1 MQDKYNEM
9 LVFAHVVDLGSFS
22 AAARELEL
30 TPSAVSKLI
39 SRLEDRLSV
48 RLFQRTT
55 RRLRLTDEGAVFFES
70 ARAILNDIEQAELQV
85 TALQSKVTGTLNL
98 TAISVFARTQLCQ
111 LLPEFMAQHPELRV
125 ELSLTERHVDLV
137 SERIDLAILISEE
150 VLDQSL
156 ISRKLATN
164 RRVICAS
171 PEYIERHGAPQSPED
186 LLKHNCLTHS
196 SIHHFNDWEFRDGG
210 DVRVLSITGNFRTNS
225 ASALHEAVKA
235 GIGIA
240 RLATFV
246 TQPSLESGE
255 LVPLLTE
262 YTHDSSSILAVYP
275 HRQYLSIRVRAF
287 IDFLIGKFTP
297 VPPWETRVGDL
308 VENRS

>member
-1 MQDKYNEM
+1 MQDRYNEM
-9 LVFAHVVDLGSFS
+9 LVFARVATLGSFS

-39 SRLEDRLSV
+39 SRLEDRLAV

-55 RRLRLTDEGAVFFES
+55 RSLSLTDEGAIFLES
-70 ARAILNDIEQAELQV
+70 CQGILQDIEQAEAEV
-85 TALQSKVTGTLNL
+85 AALQSKVTGTLNV
-98 TAISVFARTQLCQ
+98 TAISAFARTQLCK
-111 LLPEFMAQHPELRV
+111 LMPEFMSLYPEIQV
-125 ELSLTERHVDLV
+125 ELSLTERQVDLIN
-137 SERIDLAILISEE
+137 ERVDLAILI
-150 VLDQSL
+150 
-156 ISRKLATN
+156 TN
-164 RRVICAS
+164 KRVICAS
-171 PEYIERHGAPQSPED
+171 PAYLEKFGVPQTPED

-196 SIHHFNDWEFRDGG
+196 SIHHFNDWEFHAG
-210 DVRVLSITGNFRTNS
+210 DDIKVLSISGNFRTNS

-246 TQPSLESGE
+246 TQPSLDSGE

-262 YTHDSSSILAVYP
+262 HTHDTSNILAVYP
-275 HRQYLSIRVRAF
+275 HRRHLSTRVRAF

-297 VPPWETRVGDL
+297 SPPWD
-308 VENRS
+308 RSQHSIT

>member
-1 MQDKYNEM
+1 MQDRYNEM
-9 LVFAHVVDLGSFS
+9 LVFARVATLGSFS
-22 AAARELEL
+22 AAARELDL

-39 SRLEDRLSV
+39 SRLEDRLAV

-55 RRLRLTDEGAVFFES
+55 RSLSLTDEGAIFLES
-70 ARAILNDIEQAELQV
+70 CQSILHDIEQAEV
-85 TALQSKVTGTLNL
+85 EVAALQGNVTGTLHV
-98 TAISVFARTQLCQ
+98 TAISAFARTQLCK
-111 LLPEFMAQHPELRV
+111 LMPEFMSLYPEIRV
-125 ELSLTERHVDLV
+125 ELSLTERQVDLIN
-137 SERIDLAILISEE
+137 ERVDLAILISEE

-164 RRVICAS
+164 KRVICAS
-171 PEYIERHGAPQSPED
+171 PAYLDKFGVPQTPED

-196 SIHHFNDWEFRDGG
+196 SIHHFNDWEFHAG
-210 DVRVLSITGNFRTNS
+210 DDIKVLSISGNFRTNS

-246 TQPSLESGE
+246 TQPSLDSGE

-262 YTHDSSSILAVYP
+262 HTHDTSNILAVYP
-275 HRQYLSIRVRAF
+275 HRRHLSTRVRAF

-297 VPPWETRVGDL
+297 SPPWD
-308 VENRS
+308 RSQHSIT

>member
-22 AAARELEL
+22 AAARELAL

-55 RRLRLTDEGAVFFES
+55 RSLRLTDEGAVFFES

-111 LLPEFMAQHPELRV
+111 LLPEFMALHPEVRV

-171 PEYIERHGAPQSPED
+171 PEYIERHGAPKTPED
-186 LLKHNCLTHS
+186 LLNHNCLTHS

-246 TQPSLESGE
+246 TQPSLDSGE
-255 LVPLLTE
+255 LVPLLSE
-262 YTHDSSSILAVYP
+262 YTHDSLQRA
-275 HRQYLSIRVRAF
+275 LSA
-287 IDFLIGKFTP
+287 P
-297 VPPWETRVGDL
+297 TRYGRWF
-308 VENRS
+308 NP

>member
-1 MQDKYNEM
+1 MQDRYNEM
-9 LVFAHVVDLGSFS
+9 LVFARVSTLGSFS

-39 SRLEDRLSV
+39 SRLEDRLAV

-55 RRLRLTDEGAVFFES
+55 RSLSLTDEGVVFLES
-70 ARAILNDIEQAELQV
+70 CQGILHDIEQTEVEVA
-85 TALQSKVTGTLNL
+85 ALQSN
-98 TAISVFARTQLCQ
+98 S
-111 LLPEFMAQHPELRV
+111 V
-125 ELSLTERHVDLV
+125 ELSLTERQVDLIN
-137 SERIDLAILISEE
+137 ERVDLAILISEE

-164 RRVICAS
+164 KRVICAS
-171 PEYIERHGAPQSPED
+171 PEYLEKYGVPQTPED
-186 LLKHNCLTHS
+186 LLSHNCLTHS
-196 SIHHFNDWEFRDGG
+196 SIHHFNDWQFHAGTDIK
-210 DVRVLSITGNFRTNS
+210 VLSISGNFRTNS

-246 TQPSLESGE
+246 TQPSLDSGE

-262 YTHDSSSILAVYP
+262 HTHDTSNILAVYP
-275 HRQYLSIRVRAF
+275 HRRHLSTRVRAF

-297 VPPWETRVGDL
+297 SPPWDGTQHSVT
-308 VENRS
+308 

>member
-9 LVFAHVVDLGSFS
+9 LIFTQVVNLGSFS
-22 AAARELEL
+22 AAAREMEL

-55 RRLRLTDEGAVFFES
+55 RSLRLTDEGRMFFDS
-70 ARAILNDIEQAELQV
+70 TRHILDEIETAEAQVTELQ
-85 TALQSKVTGTLNL
+85 SRVTGTLNL
-98 TAISVFARTQLCQ
+98 TAISAFARTQLCR
-111 LLPEFMAQHPELRV
+111 LLPEFMARHPELRV
-125 ELSLTERHVDLV
+125 ELSLTERQVDLIN
-137 SERIDLAILISEE
+137 ERVDLALLISEE

-171 PEYIERHGAPQSPED
+171 PDYIEKHGAPEKPED

-196 SIHHFNDWEFRDGG
+196 SIHHFNDWEFRSGN

-246 TQPSLESGE
+246 TQPSLSSGE

-262 YTHDSSSILAVYP
+262 HTHDSSN
-275 HRQYLSIRVRAF
+275 
-287 IDFLIGKFTP
+287 
-297 VPPWETRVGDL
+297 PPWEKALQDKD
-308 VENRS
+308 

>member
-1 MQDKYNEM
+1 MQDRYNEM
-9 LVFAHVVDLGSFS
+9 LVFARVATLGSFS

-39 SRLEDRLSV
+39 SRLEDRLAV

-55 RRLRLTDEGAVFFES
+55 RSLSLTDEGAIFLES
-70 ARAILNDIEQAELQV
+70 CHSILEDIEQAEAEV
-85 TALQSKVTGTLNL
+85 AALQSRVTGTLHV
-98 TAISVFARTQLCQ
+98 TAISAFARTQLCK
-111 LLPEFMAQHPELRV
+111 LMPEFMALYPDIRV
-125 ELSLTERHVDLV
+125 ELSLTERQVDLIN
-137 SERIDLAILISEE
+137 ERVDLAILISEE

-164 RRVICAS
+164 KRVICAS
-171 PEYIERHGAPQSPED
+171 PAYLEKYGVPETPED
-186 LLKHNCLTHS
+186 LLNHNCLTHS
-196 SIHHFNDWEFRDGG
+196 SIHHFNDWEFHAGNDIK
-210 DVRVLSITGNFRTNS
+210 VLSINGNFRTNS

-246 TQPSLESGE
+246 TQPSLDSGE

-262 YTHDSSSILAVYP
+262 HTHDTSNILAVYP
-275 HRQYLSIRVRAF
+275 HRRHLSTRVRAF

-297 VPPWETRVGDL
+297 SPPWD
-308 VENRS
+308 RSQH

>member
-1 MQDKYNEM
+1 MQDRYNEM
-9 LVFAHVVDLGSFS
+9 VVFTRVATLGSFS

-55 RRLRLTDEGAVFFES
+55 RSLRLTDEGGTFLES
-70 ARAILNDIEQAELQV
+70 CREILLNIEQAELEV
-85 TALQSKVTGTLNL
+85 AALQNRVTGTLHV
-98 TAISVFARTQLCQ
+98 TAISAFARTQLCKIM
-111 LLPEFMAQHPELRV
+111 PEFMALHPDVRV
-125 ELSLTERHVDLV
+125 ELSLTERQVDLINEKV
-137 SERIDLAILISEE
+137 DLAILISEE
-150 VLDQSL
+150 VTDQSL

-164 RRVICAS
+164 KRVICAS
-171 PEYIERHGAPQSPED
+171 PDYIAKYGAPQTPED
-186 LLKHNCLTHS
+186 LLNHNCLTHS
-196 SIHHFNDWEFRDGG
+196 SYVHFNDWEFRDGNT
-210 DVRVLSITGNFRTNS
+210 ITIQSVKGNFRTNS

-246 TQPSLESGE
+246 CQPSLDSGE

-262 YTHDSSSILAVYP
+262 HAHDSSNILAVYP
-275 HRQYLSIRVRAF
+275 HRRHLSVRVRAF
-287 IDFLIGKFTP
+287 IDFLIGQFTP
-297 VPPWETRVGDL
+297 VPPWDH
-308 VENRS
+308 

>member
-1 MQDKYNEM
+1 MQDRYNEM
-9 LVFAHVVDLGSFS
+9 LVFSRVATLGSFS

-55 RRLRLTDEGAVFFES
+55 RTLRLTDEGNMFLDS
-70 ARAILNDIEQAELQV
+70 CRDILLDIERAELEV
-85 TALQSKVTGTLNL
+85 AALQSRVTGTLNV
-98 TAISVFARTQLCQ
+98 TAISAFARTQLCKVM
-111 LLPEFMAQHPELRV
+111 PAFMSRYPELRV
-125 ELSLTERHVDLV
+125 ELSLTERHVDLI
-137 SERIDLAILISEE
+137 SEQIDLAILISEE
-150 VLDQSL
+150 VTDQSL

-164 RRVICAS
+164 KRVICAS
-171 PEYIERHGAPQSPED
+171 PAYIKKYGAPETPDD

-196 SIHHFNDWEFRDGG
+196 SIHHFNDWQFRDG
-210 DVRVLSITGNFRTNS
+210 DDIRVLSMQGNFRTNS

-246 TQPSLESGE
+246 TQPSLDSGE

-262 YTHDSSSILAVYP
+262 HTHDSSNILAVYP
-275 HRQYLSIRVRAF
+275 HRRHLSTRVRAF
-287 IDFLIGKFTP
+287 IDFLIEQFTP
-297 VPPWETRVGDL
+297 VPPWDRPANGHSD
-308 VENRS
+308 

>member
-9 LVFAHVVDLGSFS
+9 LVFARVVDLGSFS

-55 RRLRLTDEGAVFFES
+55 RSLRLTDEGSVFFES
-70 ARAILNDIEQAELQV
+70 SRAILDDIEHAELQV
-85 TALQSKVTGTLNL
+85 TALQSRVTGTLNL
-98 TAISVFARTQLCQ
+98 TAISAFARTQLCQ
-111 LLPEFMAQHPELRV
+111 LLPEFMALHPELRV
-125 ELSLTERHVDLV
+125 ELSLTERQVDLV
-137 SERIDLAILISEE
+137 TERIDLAILISEE

-156 ISRKLATN
+156 ISRTLATN
-164 RRVICAS
+164 RRVVCAS
-171 PEYIERHGAPQSPED
+171 PEYIERFGAPATPKD

-196 SIHHFNDWEFRDGG
+196 SIHHFNDWEFRIGG
-210 DVRVLSITGNFRTNS
+210 EIRVQSISGNFRTNS

-246 TQPSLESGE
+246 TQPSLDSGE

-262 YTHDSSSILAVYP
+262 HTHDSSKIMAVYP

-287 IDFLIGKFTP
+287 IDFLIDKFTP
-297 VPPWETRVGDL
+297 LPPWE
-308 VENRS
+308 NRA

>member
-1 MQDKYNEM
+1 MQDRYNEM
-9 LVFAHVVDLGSFS
+9 LVFARVATLGSFS

-39 SRLEDRLSV
+39 SRLEDRLAV

-55 RRLRLTDEGAVFFES
+55 RSLSLTDEGATFLES
-70 ARAILNDIEQAELQV
+70 CHSILLDIEQAEAEV
-85 TALQSKVTGTLNL
+85 AALQSNVTGTLNV
-98 TAISVFARTQLCQ
+98 TAISAFARTQLCK
-111 LLPEFMAQHPELRV
+111 LMPEFMSLYPDLRV
-125 ELSLTERHVDLV
+125 ELSLTERQVDLIN
-137 SERIDLAILISEE
+137 ERVDLAILISEE
-150 VLDQSL
+150 VVDQSL

-164 RRVICAS
+164 KRVICAS
-171 PEYIERHGAPQSPED
+171 PAYLEKFGVPQTPED

-196 SIHHFNDWEFRDGG
+196 SIHDFNDWGFHAGNDIK
-210 DVRVLSITGNFRTNS
+210 VLSISGNFKTNS

-246 TQPSLESGE
+246 TQPSLDSGE

-262 YTHDSSSILAVYP
+262 HTHDTSNILAVYP
-275 HRQYLSIRVRAF
+275 HRRHLSTRVRAF

-297 VPPWETRVGDL
+297 SPPWD
-308 VENRS
+308 RSKRSVT

>member
-1 MQDKYNEM
+1 MQDRYNEM
-9 LVFAHVVDLGSFS
+9 LVFARVATLGSFS

-39 SRLEDRLSV
+39 SRLEDRLAV

-55 RRLRLTDEGAVFFES
+55 RSLSLTDEGATFLES
-70 ARAILNDIEQAELQV
+70 CQGILQDIEQAEAEV
-85 TALQSKVTGTLNL
+85 AALQSKVTGTLNI
-98 TAISVFARTQLCQ
+98 TAISAFARTQLCK
-111 LLPEFMAQHPELRV
+111 LMPEFMSLYPDLRV
-125 ELSLTERHVDLV
+125 ELSLTERQVDLIN
-137 SERIDLAILISEE
+137 ERVDLAILISEG

-164 RRVICAS
+164 KRVICAS
-171 PEYIERHGAPQSPED
+171 PAYLDKFGVPQNPED
-186 LLKHNCLTHS
+186 LLNHNCLTHS
-196 SIHHFNDWEFRDGG
+196 SIQHFNDWEFHAG
-210 DVRVLSITGNFRTNS
+210 DDIKVLSIAGNFRTNS

-246 TQPSLESGE
+246 TQPSLDSGE

-262 YTHDSSSILAVYP
+262 HTHDTSNILAVYP
-275 HRQYLSIRVRAF
+275 HRRHLSTRVRAF
-287 IDFLIGKFTP
+287 IDFLIDKFTP
-297 VPPWETRVGDL
+297 SPPWD
-308 VENRS
+308 RSKTQSREIS

>member
-1 MQDKYNEM
+1 MQDRYNEM
-9 LVFAHVVDLGSFS
+9 VVFTRVASLGSFS
-22 AAARELEL
+22 AAARELDL

-55 RRLRLTDEGAVFFES
+55 RSLRLTDEGGIFLES
-70 ARAILNDIEQAELQV
+70 CRSILLEIEQAELEV
-85 TALQSKVTGTLNL
+85 TALQSRVTGTLNV
-98 TAISVFARTQLCQ
+98 TAISAFARTQLCKVM
-111 LLPEFMAQHPELRV
+111 PEFMALHPELRV
-125 ELSLTERHVDLV
+125 ELSLTERQVDLI
-137 SERIDLAILISEE
+137 SEHIDLAILISEE

-164 RRVICAS
+164 KRVICAAPS
-171 PEYIERHGAPQSPED
+171 YIEKYGAPEHPDD
-186 LLKHNCLTHS
+186 LLQHNCLTHS
-196 SIHHFNDWEFRDGG
+196 SIHHFNDWQFRSG
-210 DVRVLSITGNFRTNS
+210 DDIKVLSIDGNFRTNS

-246 TQPSLESGE
+246 TQPSLDSGE

-262 YTHDSSSILAVYP
+262 HTHDSSNILAVYP
-275 HRQYLSIRVRAF
+275 HRRHLSTRVRAF
-287 IDFLIGKFTP
+287 IDFLIDKFTP
-297 VPPWETRVGDL
+297 IPPWDDKTIKHR
-308 VENRS
+308 

>member
-1 MQDKYNEM
+1 MQDRYNEM
-9 LVFAHVVDLGSFS
+9 LVFARVATLGSFS

-39 SRLEDRLSV
+39 SRLEDRLAV

-55 RRLRLTDEGAVFFES
+55 RSLSLTDEGAIFLES
-70 ARAILNDIEQAELQV
+70 CHSILEDIEQAEAEV
-85 TALQSKVTGTLNL
+85 AALQSRVTGTLHV
-98 TAISVFARTQLCQ
+98 TAISAFARTQLCK
-111 LLPEFMAQHPELRV
+111 LMPERQ
-125 ELSLTERHVDLV
+125 VDLIN
-137 SERIDLAILISEE
+137 ERVDLAILISEE

-164 RRVICAS
+164 KRVICAS
-171 PEYIERHGAPQSPED
+171 PAYLEKYGVPETPDD
-186 LLKHNCLTHS
+186 LLNHNCLTHS
-196 SIHHFNDWEFRDGG
+196 SIHHFNDWEFHAGNDIK
-210 DVRVLSITGNFRTNS
+210 VLSISGNFRTNS

-246 TQPSLESGE
+246 TQPSLDSGE

-262 YTHDSSSILAVYP
+262 HTHDTSNILAVYP
-275 HRQYLSIRVRAF
+275 HRRHLSTRVRAF

-297 VPPWETRVGDL
+297 SPPWD
-308 VENRS
+308 RSQH

>member
-1 MQDKYNEM
+1 MV
-9 LVFAHVVDLGSFS
+9 VFSRVATLGSFS
-22 AAARELEL
+22 AAARELDL

-55 RRLRLTDEGAVFFES
+55 RSLRLTDEGSIFLES
-70 ARAILNDIEQAELQV
+70 CRSILVDIEQAELEV
-85 TALQSKVTGTLNL
+85 TALQSRVTGTLNV
-98 TAISVFARTQLCQ
+98 TAISAFARTQLCKIM
-111 LLPEFMAQHPELRV
+111 PEFMALHPELRV
-125 ELSLTERHVDLV
+125 ELSLTERQVDLI
-137 SERIDLAILISEE
+137 SEHIDLAILISEE

-164 RRVICAS
+164 KRVICAAPS
-171 PEYIERHGAPQSPED
+171 YIEKFGAPLHPDD
-186 LLKHNCLTHS
+186 LLNHNCLTHS
-196 SIHHFNDWEFRDGG
+196 SIHHFNDWQFHDGA
-210 DVRVLSITGNFRTNS
+210 DIKVLSIDGNFRTNS

-246 TQPSLESGE
+246 TQPSLDSGE

-262 YTHDSSSILAVYP
+262 HTHDSSNILAVYP
-275 HRQYLSIRVRAF
+275 HRRHLSIRVRAF
-287 IDFLIGKFTP
+287 IDFLIDKFTP
-297 VPPWETRVGDL
+297 VPPWDDNTAKPR
-308 VENRS
+308 